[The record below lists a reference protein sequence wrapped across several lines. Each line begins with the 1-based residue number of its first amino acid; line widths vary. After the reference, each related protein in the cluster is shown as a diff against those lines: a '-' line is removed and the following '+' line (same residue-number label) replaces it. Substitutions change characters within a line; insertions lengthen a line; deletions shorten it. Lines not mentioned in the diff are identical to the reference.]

1 MPTNPFRFDEPRL
14 LLEQVK
20 LVMAVERNGLFAAVA
35 IGFVVTCFL
44 FDANNGLKLSLWW
57 CWVAL
62 SHLYGAWLIHRTLNS
77 SPKQEHAIALAKS
90 LVIGN
95 VLMGITWGT
104 LAWITIDGE
113 SILNSIIV
121 IGLLASLLV
130 GIMPTFSPVFSV
142 YAFACTTIT
151 ITVVTKLFLL
161 EESLYVNLGIFIAVM
176 GFIFIGIARDMNI
189 NTTKNIHLQLD
200 KSDLITQLEQETN
213 NVRKAQQAAEHANL
227 AKTKFLAAA
236 SHDIRQ
242 PIHALGL
249 FLEVLDR
256 STLST
261 YQQQVLNNAKA
272 AFSASADMLNT
283 LLDFSRIEAGVV
295 DVQKRQFYLQPLLN
309 KLENEMAPQANNK
322 NLFYRSRETRAL
334 VESDPVILELI
345 LRNLISNAIRYT
357 NNGGILLGCRVR
369 KEYTSLEIWDTGI
382 GISPDHQDD
391 IFREFYQLGNTE
403 RDRRKGLGL
412 GLAIVRGFA
421 NSLGHPLSFSSTL
434 KRGSVFR
441 IHLPN
446 TNTIPTANADDLQP
460 AEIQL
465 LNAKILLVDD
475 DVSVRQGTMDLL
487 VSWGCECSTADSFD
501 EALAFLQTNKPDLII
516 SDYRLREGH
525 TGTDV
530 IRLLRK
536 QSGYDL
542 PALIITGDTAPDRL
556 ADAHSSGLPLLSKPV
571 SPQILYSTIT
581 KQLGKSRSN
590 I

>member
-20 LVMAVERNGLFAAVA
+20 LVMTVERNGLFAAVA

-44 FDANNGLKLSLWW
+44 FDANNGLRLSLWW

-62 SHLYGAWLIHRTLNS
+62 SHFYGAWLIQRTLNS

-95 VLMGITWGT
+95 VLMGITWGA

-142 YAFACTTIT
+142 YACACTTIT

-189 NTTKNIHLQLD
+189 NTSKNIHLQLD
-200 KSDLITQLEQETN
+200 KTDLIAQLEQETN
-213 NVRKAQQAAEHANL
+213 NVRKAQQAAEDANL

-256 STLST
+256 SALST

-309 KLENEMAPQANNK
+309 KLENEMAPQANSK

-334 VESDPVILELI
+334 IESDPVILELI

-382 GISPDHQDD
+382 GISPDHQED

-446 TNTIPTANADDLQP
+446 TNTIPTADQDDLQP

-475 DVSVRQGTMDLL
+475 DESVRQGTMDLL

-501 EALAFLQTNKPDLII
+501 EALTLLQTNKPDLILC
-516 SDYRLREGH
+516 DYRLREER
-525 TGTDV
+525 TGTEV

-571 SPQILYSTIT
+571 SPQILYSTIS
-581 KQLGKSRSN
+581 KQLGKSGSN